1 MGQPPLRAK
10 RPAGLLAALA
20 AVALGFTAHGAVG
33 LSANTALVGKNE
45 FAHLEGCAKELAA
58 KGCAAEVA
66 DLLDVMTRLGD
77 DGAAL
82 AKSRDACSKSLD
94 KVKAKPPASGA
105 AVASIARTLHS
116 CASDMTKL
124 IAALDAKDAATL
136 AEQILRVDDDQPL
149 AHETL
154 GQVFEKPANAKAGAG
169 AWTTPE
175 QQRLAKRRREIEAAI
190 AQVRKL
196 EIPLETA
203 PSELAA
209 LHAIDPS
216 PAVVVR
222 YGNVQ
227 FHSTMA
233 PEKLQRIVRRGLQA
247 MALSKF
253 LRGLPLEVP
262 AALKKTSHKFVMLEA
277 RAMYEKAVGLAVA
290 AKGLKADRE
299 AAALERGGYID
310 ERGFYVEQSLSEVSC
325 YCFVTLMMGLEY
337 YRAGEPEPQ
346 PCLVGGHLHWLCLT
360 LFGSPLPGIDHDPK
374 DVPHAEARTSDRARD
389 AQEEQRAR
397 DVANAGLSGARRWMT
412 FLAAR
417 GEDPP
422 WSNSFVDDISKLVD
436 LDLVKSTFVVEYL
449 QESSL
454 FNELLRTTAQDSG
467 DKRPRKDVIEPKL
480 DGGLAAFEARFHAW
494 LLPRP
499 TPLVQRLALP
509 PASDDKPTKEEAAA
523 LAALDRARKLAWDSS
538 KYGAFAPMQ
547 VDSELSNA
555 CALHVRYLKLHP
567 DQLAKWP
574 DAHEEYPEQE
584 GFSSEGCWAGTHSVI
599 APGVATAEEAVAG
612 WMGTFY
618 HRLPLLEPGLKRI
631 GFSLEERIAVLDA
644 ASLVVP
650 DKNVG
655 CVVWPA
661 RDMKEVPTR
670 FVAGGEL
677 PHPVPG
683 VDEREFG
690 YPITLQTTQKN
701 GEMEL
706 VLCKGAKAGGPP
718 VACHVSTPAHPT
730 NPDLAPPGAFC
741 LLPKARLEPRAT
753 YTVVATPSDG
763 EAPLVWSFT
772 TGE

>member
-1 MGQPPLRAK
+1 MGQPFRRAQ
-10 RPAGLLAALA
+10 RQIGLLAVLA
-20 AVALGFTAHGAVG
+20 AAVPSRAADGPARSGALIPR
-33 LSANTALVGKNE
+33 SD

-66 DLLDVMTRLGD
+66 DLFDVMTRLGNE
-77 DGAAL
+77 GAAL
-82 AKSRDACSKSLD
+82 AKTRDACTKSLE
-94 KVKAKPPASGA
+94 KVKAKAPASGA
-105 AVASIARTLHS
+105 AVASIARNLRS
-116 CASDMTKL
+116 CASDMSKQ
-124 IAALDAKDAATL
+124 IAALDVKDAATL
-136 AEQILRVDDDQPL
+136 AEQILRVDDEQPL

-154 GQVFEKPANAKAGAG
+154 GHVFEKPAHAKAGAG
-169 AWTTPE
+169 TWTTRE
-175 QQRLAKRRREIEAAI
+175 RQRLARRRREIEAAI

-222 YGNVQ
+222 YGNLQ
-227 FHSTMA
+227 FHTTMA
-233 PEKLQRIVRRGLQA
+233 PEKMQRIVRRGLQA

-262 AALKKTSHKFVMLEA
+262 VALKKASCRFVMLEA
-277 RAMYEKAVGLAVA
+277 RTMYEKAVGLAVA
-290 AKGLKADRE
+290 AKGLKAERA
-299 AAALERGGYID
+299 AAALESGGYID
-310 ERGFYVEQSLSEVSC
+310 ERGFYVEQSVSEVSC

-337 YRAGEPEPQ
+337 YRAGEHEPQ

-360 LFGSPLPGIDHDPK
+360 LFGSPLPGIIHDPE
-374 DVPHAEARTSDRARD
+374 DVPRAERRTSDRARD

-397 DVANAGLSGARRWMT
+397 DVAEAGLSGARRWMT
-412 FLAAR
+412 FLASR

-436 LDLVKSTFVVEYL
+436 LDLVKSAFVVEYL

-454 FNELLRTTAQDSG
+454 FNELLRTTAQDYD

-494 LLPRP
+494 LLPKP

-509 PASDDKPTKEEAAA
+509 PATDDKPTREEQAA
-523 LAALDRARKLAWDSS
+523 LAALDRARKLSWDSS
-538 KYGAFAPMQ
+538 KYGEFTPLQ
-547 VDSELSNA
+547 IDRELSNA

-567 DQLAKWP
+567 DQLEKWP

-644 ASLVVP
+644 DSLVVP
-650 DKNVG
+650 DKFVG

-661 RDMKEVPTR
+661 RDMKDVPTR
-670 FVAGGEL
+670 FTPGGEL
-677 PHPVPG
+677 PSPVPG
-683 VDEREFG
+683 ADEREFG
-690 YPITLQTTQKN
+690 YPITVQTTQKN

-706 VLCKGAKAGGPP
+706 VLCKGAKANGPP

-753 YTVVATPSDG
+753 YTVVATAADG